1 MIALLKV
8 EWIKTKRTWLTF
20 VLSIG
25 MPVFFFLFF
34 SGMELSPDLKEQKV
48 LVMSYMLTMTAF
60 SMSSF
65 GFFSFPAMLVEDKTS
80 YWLTYIEHS
89 SVSIWQYYLSKV
101 IRVLVCF
108 LLSILATFL
117 FGAIFRGVT
126 MPLSRWLGSAA
137 LLLLSSLLFLA
148 FGLLISQMKSQQLMT
163 IVGDIAFLGL
173 AIIGGSWMPI
183 ETFPEWMQKL
193 AKVTPIYHV
202 NTLVTD
208 FAKNAQLNW
217 QSLIIVLGYAI
228 IVAALALMIKNN
240 TEVK

>member
-8 EWIKTKRTWLTF
+8 EWIKTKRTWITF

-48 LVMSYMLTMTAF
+48 LVMSSMLTMTAF

-126 MPLSRWLGSAA
+126 MSLSRWLGSAT

-202 NTLVTD
+202 NILVTD

-228 IVAALALMIKNN
+228 IIAALALMIKNKI
-240 TEVK
+240 EVK

>member
-65 GFFSFPAMLVEDKTS
+65 GFFTFPAMLAEDKTS
-80 YWLTYIEHS
+80 HWMTFIEHS
-89 SVSIWQYYLSKV
+89 SISIWQYYLSKV
-101 IRVLVCF
+101 IRVLLCF
-108 LLSILATFL
+108 VLSILLVFSC
-117 FGAIFRGVT
+117 GVIFRDVM
-126 MPLSRWLGSAA
+126 MPINRWLGSAA

-148 FGLLISQMKSQQLMT
+148 FGLLISQLKSQQLMT
-163 IVGDIAFLGL
+163 LVGNIAFLGL
-173 AIIGGSWMPI
+173 AILGGSWMPI
-183 ETFPEWMQKL
+183 ETFPEWMQTISKL
-193 AKVTPIYHV
+193 TPTYHV
-202 NTLVTD
+202 NQLVTT

>member
-8 EWIKTKRTWLTF
+8 EWIKTKRTWITF

-126 MPLSRWLGSAA
+126 MPLSRWLGSAT

-148 FGLLISQMKSQQLMT
+148 FGLLISQMKSQQLMI

>member
-1 MIALLKV
+1 MIALLKI
-8 EWIKTKRTWLTF
+8 EWIKTMRTWMTF

-25 MPVFFFLFF
+25 LPVFFFLFF
-34 SGMELSPDLKEQKV
+34 SGIELSPDLKEQKV

>member
-8 EWIKTKRTWLTF
+8 EWIKTKRTWITF

-48 LVMSYMLTMTAF
+48 LVMSCMLTMTAF

-65 GFFSFPAMLVEDKTS
+65 GFFSFPAMLVEDKTNH
-80 YWLTYIEHS
+80 WLTYIEHS
-89 SVSIWQYYLSKV
+89 SVPIWQYYLSKV

-126 MPLSRWLGSAA
+126 MPLSRWLCSAT

-202 NTLVTD
+202 NILVTD

-228 IVAALALMIKNN
+228 IIAALALMIKNKI
-240 TEVK
+240 EVK